1 MIQRAKEWTTNTWTV
16 IAPRNCPYNSPA
28 IGASKP
34 MPEDPENIRM
44 CLDGRSLNEDI
55 EDQPDS
61 SLPGIREIID
71 RLGSNAKWFTTLD
84 LAFSGNFCY
93 NNILTCNQYI

>member
-1 MIQRAKEWTTNTWTV
+1 
-16 IAPRNCPYNSPA
+16 
-28 IGASKP
+28 

-71 RLGSNAKWFTTLD
+71 QLGSNAKWFTTLD
-84 LAFSGNFCY
+84 LADNYHQFEIYEPDRIKTAFTIGGV
-93 NNILTCNQYI
+93 QYMF